1 MRDSRLLL
9 LLLAMLGLLGNCAA
23 VCALTSTPPAAAEGP
38 TPAPIAQIESG
49 TFDDIVG
56 DGSKWLIEFYAP
68 WCGHCTRF
76 APTYQQVAEKLH
88 AQNAKA
94 KRQSDMVMVGKV
106 DGAAERALSS
116 RFNIQGFPSFYLTS
130 GWSVYKYD
138 GDRTVEG
145 LVAFATEGHVDKE
158 PVPFMRSPFGPIGQM
173 KGGMVKVGVW
183 SVNSFD
189 YLVND
194 RGYSQIA
201 AAIVLG
207 SAGMLLGTFLIIVI
221 GLTMVKPKAD

>member
-1 MRDSRLLL
+1 
-9 LLLAMLGLLGNCAA
+9 
-23 VCALTSTPPAAAEGP
+23 
-38 TPAPIAQIESG
+38 
-49 TFDDIVG
+49 
-56 DGSKWLIEFYAP
+56 
-68 WCGHCTRF
+68 
-76 APTYQQVAEKLH
+76 
-88 AQNAKA
+88 
-94 KRQSDMVMVGKV
+94 
-106 DGAAERALSS
+106 
-116 RFNIQGFPSFYLTS
+116 
-130 GWSVYKYD
+130 
-138 GDRTVEG
+138 
-145 LVAFATEGHVDKE
+145 
-158 PVPFMRSPFGPIGQM
+158 MRSPFGPIGQM